1 MKTKGGAN
9 MTEAIPAPR
18 RPSILR
24 ELLRSRPA
32 LIGGALTLV
41 IVLGALLAPWIA
53 PWDPLKFDPAN
64 RLTGP
69 APEHWLGA
77 DQYGRDLLSRVLYG
91 ARFSLSVAAVTVGVS
106 LLVGGLLGLLA
117 GYYRGWFDQVVSR
130 VADILI
136 AFPAILLAI
145 AFLAFLGGGFVNLVV
160 AISVV
165 FLGPFMRVAR
175 AAVFTVREEVYVEA
189 GRAMG
194 APDGRLL
201 FRTILPNAAAP
212 LIVEAT
218 LRFAYAVL
226 AEASLSFLGLGTQPP
241 FPSLGLMVS
250 DGRAFLSLS
259 PWGSLIP
266 GFAIVLM
273 VLGFNLLGDGLR
285 DALDPRLR
293 RR

>member
-1 MKTKGGAN
+1 MS
-9 MTEAIPAPR
+9 EAVKAPR
-18 RPSILR
+18 SNQRV
-24 ELLRSRPA
+24 LLKAFFGNRSA
-32 LIGGALTLV
+32 MIGLFLTLLV
-41 IVLGALLAPWIA
+41 VLGALLAPWIA

-69 APEHWLGA
+69 SSAHWLGA

-91 ARFSLSVAAVTVGVS
+91 ARFSLSVAAVSVVVA
-106 LLVGGLLGLLA
+106 LVVGGLLGMLA
-117 GYYRGWFDQVVSR
+117 AYFRGWLDVVVSR
-130 VADILI
+130 LADILI

-145 AFLAFLGGGFVNLVV
+145 AFLAFLGGGFVNLVM

-165 FLGPFMRVAR
+165 FLGPFIRVAR
-175 AAVFTVREEVYVEA
+175 AAVLTVREELYVEA
-189 GRAMG
+189 GRALG
-194 APDGRLL
+194 ASDFRML

-212 LIVEAT
+212 LIVETT
-218 LRFAYAVL
+218 LRFAYAIL

-250 DGRAFLSLS
+250 DGRGFLSLS

-285 DALDPRLR
+285 DTLDPRLR

>member
-1 MKTKGGAN
+1 MTTTAPNPQKRSLWPILLKNRSALFGG
-9 MTEAIPAPR
+9 T
-18 RPSILR
+18 
-24 ELLRSRPA
+24 
-32 LIGGALTLV
+32 LTLI
-41 IVLGALLAPWIA
+41 IVLGALFAPLIA
-53 PWDPLKFDPAN
+53 PWDPLKFDAVN

-69 APEHWLGA
+69 SAVHWMGT
-77 DQYGRDLLSRVLYG
+77 DQYGRDLLSRALYG
-91 ARFSLSVAAVTVGVS
+91 ARFSLSVATVAVVLS
-106 LLVGGLLGLLA
+106 LLVGGVLGLLA
-117 GYYRGWFDQVVSR
+117 GYYRGWFDLVISR
-130 VADILI
+130 LADVLI

-145 AFLAFLGGGFVNLVV
+145 AFLAFLGSGFVNLVL

-165 FLGPFMRVAR
+165 FVGPFIRVAR
-175 AAVFTVREEVYVEA
+175 AAVFTVREELYVEA

-194 APDGRLL
+194 APDWRLL
-201 FRTILPNAAAP
+201 FLTILPNALAP
-212 LIVEAT
+212 LIVETT

-241 FPSLGLMVS
+241 FPSLGMMVS

-266 GFAIVLM
+266 GFFIVLM

-293 RR
+293 R